1 MYKYFD
7 THSHIHGKEFDA
19 DRGEVLTRM
28 RDLGVGT
35 VTIGTGLK
43 ESEAAVALAEKETD
57 VWATVGLHPADDPQ
71 ERFDIAPYRALAAR
85 AKVVGIGECG
95 LDYFRLGGEAGEEKK
110 RQKDLF
116 REHLALAR
124 EVGKPLVIHCR
135 PSPGTTDAHE
145 DLLALLEAE
154 KDIPTGAIH
163 FFTGTLEVALR
174 YVALGFYISFPGV
187 ITFKGEYDEVVRGLP
202 LENLLVETDSPYA
215 APTPFRGKRNEPSL
229 VKETAGYLANLR
241 EEGRERVL
249 LALAENAEKLFRLA
263 A

>member
-19 DRGEVLTRM
+19 DRGEVLARM
-28 RDLGVGT
+28 RALSIGT

-57 VWATVGLHPADDPQ
+57 VWASVGLHPADDPQ
-71 ERFDIAPYRALAAR
+71 EKFDIAPYRVLAVHP
-85 AKVVGIGECG
+85 KVVAIGECG
-95 LDYFRLGGEAGEEKK
+95 LDYFRLEGEVSEEKK

-116 REHLALAR
+116 KEHLALAR

-135 PSPGTTDAHE
+135 PGLGTMDAHE
-145 DLLALLEAE
+145 DLLALFEAE

-187 ITFKGEYDEVVRGLP
+187 ITFKGEFDSVIRGLP
-202 LENLLVETDSPYA
+202 LERLLVETDSPYA
-215 APTPFRGKRNEPSL
+215 APAPFRGKRNEPAL
-229 VKETAGYLANLR
+229 VKETAGYLGSLR
-241 EEGRERVL
+241 EEGVET
-249 LALAENAEKLFRLA
+249 ALSALVENAGKLFRLTA
-263 A
+263 